1 MSPVIPPAIPP
12 ATGIKPNSDSLPISE
27 KISFEVT
34 FSGSGISLFS
44 SFLPLSLYSNFLNKV
59 FISLYFKI
67 FVFAFSRIA
76 EVFLSTK
83 LFVKNSETRPDALF
97 CNSFI
102 DFGISF
108 LKTLSVILGAASA
121 DPTVNAIVDSVRI
134 AAFFLCFSGALLIS
148 CTEYTA
154 APATRTAGIAL
165 RNFSTRIG

>member
-1 MSPVIPPAIPP
+1 M
-12 ATGIKPNSDSLPISE
+12 LC
-27 KISFEVT
+27 
-34 FSGSGISLFS
+34 
-44 SFLPLSLYSNFLNKV
+44 SNFLNKV
-59 FISLYFKI
+59 FNSLYFKI

-108 LKTLSVILGAASA
+108 LKILSVIFGAASA
-121 DPTVNAIVDSVRI
+121 EPTVNAIVDKVRI
-134 AAFFLCFSGALLIS
+134 AALFLCFSGALLIS
-148 CTEYTA
+148 CTEYNA
-154 APATRTAGIAL
+154 ALAVRTAGTVL